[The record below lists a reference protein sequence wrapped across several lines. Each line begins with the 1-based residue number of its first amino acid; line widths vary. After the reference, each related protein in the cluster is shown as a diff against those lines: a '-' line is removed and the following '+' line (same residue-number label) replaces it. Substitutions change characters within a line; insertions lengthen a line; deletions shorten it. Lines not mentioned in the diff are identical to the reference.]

1 MSSMNIKEKAK
12 EFAIKAH
19 KGQVR
24 KNEKDKPMIMHPIS
38 VAELLEEYGYDDNV
52 VAAGY
57 LHDVVE
63 DTKYTIED
71 IEKEFGKDIAS
82 LVMGASER
90 DKSLSWEERK
100 QHTIDE
106 TKILPLRNKLVICA
120 DKINNLEDM
129 MIKFEKNGTRDFSAF
144 KRGEK
149 EQKWYYTNVYKSLI
163 YNEDENLPIFK
174 RLKNVLDIVFE
185 GTEDEYLKNII
196 FNDNEEY
203 YNELKKLNAMKME
216 LQRLKKLCPLEK
228 SFVIEFSG
236 TPRTGKTTTI
246 NNLYDFFKKGGFSI
260 SIIEEFTT
268 SKYFK
273 EVFKQKYKDSSK
285 LDSNLAIIEE
295 TVKQLQ
301 DEINTNKDIIIVDRS
316 INDRQIWNYIR
327 YKKNDMD
334 TKMYNELQ
342 LKYKEISKELIDVLV
357 ITYADP
363 ITSLKRD
370 YNSSLALEKRSF
382 LNNENIT
389 EYNDSVKDLK
399 ELFENSVN
407 SLILVDTSNINMND
421 LSIKVACEV
430 INVMRNKYIE
440 SFKKKYKL

>member
-1 MSSMNIKEKAK
+1 M
-12 EFAIKAH
+12 
-19 KGQVR
+19 
-24 KNEKDKPMIMHPIS
+24 
-38 VAELLEEYGYDDNV
+38 
-52 VAAGY
+52 
-57 LHDVVE
+57 
-63 DTKYTIED
+63 
-71 IEKEFGKDIAS
+71 
-82 LVMGASER
+82 
-90 DKSLSWEERK
+90 
-100 QHTIDE
+100 
-106 TKILPLRNKLVICA
+106 KI
-120 DKINNLEDM
+120 
-129 MIKFEKNGTRDFSAF
+129 
-144 KRGEK
+144 
-149 EQKWYYTNVYKSLI
+149 
-163 YNEDENLPIFK
+163 
-174 RLKNVLDIVFE
+174 
-185 GTEDEYLKNII
+185 
-196 FNDNEEY
+196 
-203 YNELKKLNAMKME
+203 E

-273 EVFKQKYKDSSK
+273 EVFKQKYKDLNK
-285 LDSNLAIIEE
+285 LASNLAIIEE

-301 DEINTNKDIIIVDRS
+301 DEINTKKDIIIVDRS

-334 TKMYNELQ
+334 IKMYNELQ

-430 INVMRNKYIE
+430 MNVMRSKYIE

>member
-1 MSSMNIKEKAK
+1 MNIKEKAK

-185 GTEDEYLKNII
+185 GTEDDYLKNII

-216 LQRLKKLCPLEK
+216 LQRLKKLCSLEK
-228 SFVIEFSG
+228 SFIIEFSG

-285 LDSNLAIIEE
+285 LDSNIAIIEE

-301 DEINTNKDIIIVDRS
+301 DEINTKKDIIIVDRS

-334 TKMYNELQ
+334 IKMYNELQ
-342 LKYKEISKELIDVLV
+342 LKYKEISKKLIDVLV

-430 INVMRNKYIE
+430 MNVMRSKYIE

>member
-1 MSSMNIKEKAK
+1 MDIKEKAK

-38 VAELLEEYGYDDNV
+38 VVELLEEYDYDDNV

-82 LVMGASER
+82 LVIGASER

-106 TKILPLRNKLVICA
+106 TKSLPLRNKLVVCA

-129 MIKFEKNGTRDFSAF
+129 MIKFEKNGNRDFSAF

-185 GTEDEYLKNII
+185 GTEDDYLKNII

-216 LQRLKKLCPLEK
+216 IQRLKKLCPLGK

-273 EVFKQKYKDSSK
+273 ETFKQKYKNSNK

-430 INVMRNKYIE
+430 MNVMRSKYIE

>member
-1 MSSMNIKEKAK
+1 
-12 EFAIKAH
+12 
-19 KGQVR
+19 
-24 KNEKDKPMIMHPIS
+24 
-38 VAELLEEYGYDDNV
+38 
-52 VAAGY
+52 
-57 LHDVVE
+57 
-63 DTKYTIED
+63 
-71 IEKEFGKDIAS
+71 
-82 LVMGASER
+82 
-90 DKSLSWEERK
+90 
-100 QHTIDE
+100 
-106 TKILPLRNKLVICA
+106 
-120 DKINNLEDM
+120 
-129 MIKFEKNGTRDFSAF
+129 
-144 KRGEK
+144 
-149 EQKWYYTNVYKSLI
+149 
-163 YNEDENLPIFK
+163 
-174 RLKNVLDIVFE
+174 
-185 GTEDEYLKNII
+185 
-196 FNDNEEY
+196 
-203 YNELKKLNAMKME
+203 MKME

-285 LDSNLAIIEE
+285 LDSNIAIIEE

-301 DEINTNKDIIIVDRS
+301 DEINTKKDIIIVDRS

-430 INVMRNKYIE
+430 MNVMRSKYIE

>member
-1 MSSMNIKEKAK
+1 MNVKEKAK
-12 EFAIKAH
+12 NFAIKAH

-24 KNEKDKPMIMHPIS
+24 KSEKDKPMIMHPIN

-63 DTKYTIED
+63 DTTYTIED
-71 IEKEFGKDIAS
+71 IENEFGKDIAS
-82 LVMGASER
+82 LVMGASEL

-106 TKILPLRNKLVICA
+106 TKTLPFRNKLIICA
-120 DKINNLEDM
+120 DKINNLEDI
-129 MIKFEKNGTRDFSAF
+129 MIKFEKNESRDFSAF

-174 RLKNVLDIVFE
+174 RLKNVLDIVFD
-185 GTEDEYLKNII
+185 GVDDDYLKNTI

-203 YNELKKLNAMKME
+203 YKELKKLHAMKIE

-273 EVFKQKYKDSSK
+273 EVFKQKYKDSNK

-295 TVKQLQ
+295 TVKQLE

-327 YKKNDMD
+327 YKKSDMD

-342 LKYKEISKELIDVLV
+342 SKYKEISKELIDVLV

-382 LNNENIT
+382 LNIDNIT
-389 EYNDSVKDLK
+389 EYNESVKNLK
-399 ELFENSVN
+399 EVFESSVN
-407 SLILVDTSNINMND
+407 NLILVDTSNINMND
-421 LSIKVACEV
+421 LSIKVAYE
-430 INVMRNKYIE
+430 ITSIMRSKYIE

>member
-1 MSSMNIKEKAK
+1 MNIKEKAK
-12 EFAIKAH
+12 KFAIKAH

-24 KNEKDKPMIMHPIS
+24 KNEKDKPMIIHPIS
-38 VAELLEEYGYDDNV
+38 VSELLEEYGYDDNV

-106 TKILPLRNKLVICA
+106 TKILPFRNKLVICA

-149 EQKWYYTNVYKSLI
+149 DQKWYYTSVYKSLI

-273 EVFKQKYKDSSK
+273 EVFKQKYKDSNK

-342 LKYKEISKELIDVLV
+342 LKYKEISKKLIDVLV

-430 INVMRNKYIE
+430 MNVMRSKYIE

>member
-1 MSSMNIKEKAK
+1 MNIKEKAK

-24 KNEKDKPMIMHPIS
+24 KNEKDKPMIIHPIS
-38 VAELLEEYGYDDNV
+38 VSELLEEYGYDDNV

-82 LVMGASER
+82 LVMGASEP

-106 TKILPLRNKLVICA
+106 TKILPLINKLVICA

-149 EQKWYYTNVYKSLI
+149 DQKWYYTSVYKSLI

-273 EVFKQKYKDSSK
+273 EVFKQKYKDSNK

-301 DEINTNKDIIIVDRS
+301 DEINTKKDIIIVDRS

-430 INVMRNKYIE
+430 MNVMRSKYIE

>member
-1 MSSMNIKEKAK
+1 
-12 EFAIKAH
+12 
-19 KGQVR
+19 
-24 KNEKDKPMIMHPIS
+24 MHPIS

-82 LVMGASER
+82 LVIGASER

-106 TKILPLRNKLVICA
+106 TKTLPLRNKLIICA

-129 MIKFEKNGTRDFSAF
+129 MIKFEKNGNRDFSAF

-174 RLKNVLDIVFE
+174 RLKNVLDIVFNNV
-185 GTEDEYLKNII
+185 EDDYLKNII

-203 YNELKKLNAMKME
+203 YKELKKLHAMKME

-273 EVFKQKYKDSSK
+273 EVFKQKYKNSNK

-316 INDRQIWNYIR
+316 LNDRQIWNYIR

-342 LKYKEISKELIDVLV
+342 SKYREISKELIDVLV

-382 LNNENIT
+382 LNTDNIT
-389 EYNDSVKDLK
+389 EYNESVKNLK
-399 ELFENSVN
+399 ELFESSVN
-407 SLILVDTSNINMND
+407 TLILVDTSNINMND

-430 INVMRNKYIE
+430 MNVMRSKYIE

>member
-1 MSSMNIKEKAK
+1 
-12 EFAIKAH
+12 
-19 KGQVR
+19 
-24 KNEKDKPMIMHPIS
+24 
-38 VAELLEEYGYDDNV
+38 
-52 VAAGY
+52 
-57 LHDVVE
+57 
-63 DTKYTIED
+63 
-71 IEKEFGKDIAS
+71 
-82 LVMGASER
+82 
-90 DKSLSWEERK
+90 
-100 QHTIDE
+100 
-106 TKILPLRNKLVICA
+106 
-120 DKINNLEDM
+120 
-129 MIKFEKNGTRDFSAF
+129 
-144 KRGEK
+144 
-149 EQKWYYTNVYKSLI
+149 
-163 YNEDENLPIFK
+163 
-174 RLKNVLDIVFE
+174 
-185 GTEDEYLKNII
+185 
-196 FNDNEEY
+196 
-203 YNELKKLNAMKME
+203 MKME

-334 TKMYNELQ
+334 IKMYNELQ

-430 INVMRNKYIE
+430 MNVMRNKYIE

>member
-1 MSSMNIKEKAK
+1 M
-12 EFAIKAH
+12 
-19 KGQVR
+19 
-24 KNEKDKPMIMHPIS
+24 
-38 VAELLEEYGYDDNV
+38 
-52 VAAGY
+52 
-57 LHDVVE
+57 
-63 DTKYTIED
+63 
-71 IEKEFGKDIAS
+71 
-82 LVMGASER
+82 
-90 DKSLSWEERK
+90 
-100 QHTIDE
+100 
-106 TKILPLRNKLVICA
+106 ICA

-129 MIKFEKNGTRDFSAF
+129 MIKFEKYGTRDFSAF

-149 EQKWYYTNVYKSLI
+149 EQKWYYTSVYKSLI
-163 YNEDENLPIFK
+163 YKEDENLPIFK

-273 EVFKQKYKDSSK
+273 EVFKQKYKDSNK

-301 DEINTNKDIIIVDRS
+301 DEINTKKDIIIVDRS

-430 INVMRNKYIE
+430 MNVMRSKYIE

>member
-1 MSSMNIKEKAK
+1 
-12 EFAIKAH
+12 
-19 KGQVR
+19 
-24 KNEKDKPMIMHPIS
+24 
-38 VAELLEEYGYDDNV
+38 
-52 VAAGY
+52 
-57 LHDVVE
+57 
-63 DTKYTIED
+63 
-71 IEKEFGKDIAS
+71 
-82 LVMGASER
+82 
-90 DKSLSWEERK
+90 
-100 QHTIDE
+100 
-106 TKILPLRNKLVICA
+106 
-120 DKINNLEDM
+120 
-129 MIKFEKNGTRDFSAF
+129 
-144 KRGEK
+144 
-149 EQKWYYTNVYKSLI
+149 
-163 YNEDENLPIFK
+163 
-174 RLKNVLDIVFE
+174 
-185 GTEDEYLKNII
+185 
-196 FNDNEEY
+196 
-203 YNELKKLNAMKME
+203 ME

-273 EVFKQKYKDSSK
+273 EVFKYKDSNK

-334 TKMYNELQ
+334 IKMYNELQ
-342 LKYKEISKELIDVLV
+342 LKYKEISKKLIDVLV

-430 INVMRNKYIE
+430 MNVMRSKYIE

>member
-1 MSSMNIKEKAK
+1 MNIKEKAK

-174 RLKNVLDIVFE
+174 KI
-185 GTEDEYLKNII
+185 
-196 FNDNEEY
+196 
-203 YNELKKLNAMKME
+203 KK
-216 LQRLKKLCPLEK
+216 C
-228 SFVIEFSG
+228 
-236 TPRTGKTTTI
+236 
-246 NNLYDFFKKGGFSI
+246 
-260 SIIEEFTT
+260 
-268 SKYFK
+268 
-273 EVFKQKYKDSSK
+273 
-285 LDSNLAIIEE
+285 
-295 TVKQLQ
+295 
-301 DEINTNKDIIIVDRS
+301 
-316 INDRQIWNYIR
+316 IR
-327 YKKNDMD
+327 Y
-334 TKMYNELQ
+334 
-342 LKYKEISKELIDVLV
+342 
-357 ITYADP
+357 
-363 ITSLKRD
+363 
-370 YNSSLALEKRSF
+370 
-382 LNNENIT
+382 
-389 EYNDSVKDLK
+389 
-399 ELFENSVN
+399 
-407 SLILVDTSNINMND
+407 
-421 LSIKVACEV
+421 SI
-430 INVMRNKYIE
+430 
-440 SFKKKYKL
+440 

>member
-1 MSSMNIKEKAK
+1 
-12 EFAIKAH
+12 
-19 KGQVR
+19 
-24 KNEKDKPMIMHPIS
+24 MIIHPIS

-82 LVMGASER
+82 LVIGASER

-106 TKILPLRNKLVICA
+106 TKSLPLRNKLVVCA

-129 MIKFEKNGTRDFSAF
+129 MIKFEKNGNRDFSAF

-174 RLKNVLDIVFE
+174 RLKNVLDIVFNNV
-185 GTEDEYLKNII
+185 EDDYLKNII

-203 YNELKKLNAMKME
+203 YKELKKLHAMKIE
-216 LQRLKKLCPLEK
+216 LQRLKKLCPLDK

-273 EVFKQKYKDSSK
+273 EVFKQKYKNSNK
-285 LDSNLAIIEE
+285 LDSNLTIIEE

-342 LKYKEISKELIDVLV
+342 SKYKEISKELIDVLV

-382 LNNENIT
+382 LNTDNIT
-389 EYNDSVKDLK
+389 EYNESVKDLK
-399 ELFENSVN
+399 EVFESSVN
-407 SLILVDTSNINMND
+407 TLILVDTSNINMND
-421 LSIKVACEV
+421 LSIKVAYE
-430 INVMRNKYIE
+430 IMNAMRSKYIE

>member
-1 MSSMNIKEKAK
+1 MNIKEKAK
-12 EFAIKAH
+12 KFAIKAH

-38 VAELLEEYGYDDNV
+38 VSELLEEYGYDDNV

-106 TKILPLRNKLVICA
+106 TKILPFRNKLVICA

-149 EQKWYYTNVYKSLI
+149 DQKWYYTSVYKSLI

-273 EVFKQKYKDSSK
+273 EVFKQKYKDSNK

-342 LKYKEISKELIDVLV
+342 LKYKEISKKLIDVLV

-430 INVMRNKYIE
+430 MNVMRSKYIE

>member
-1 MSSMNIKEKAK
+1 MNVKEKAK
-12 EFAIKAH
+12 NFAIKAH

-24 KNEKDKPMIMHPIS
+24 KSEKDKPMIMHPIN

-63 DTKYTIED
+63 DTTYTIED
-71 IEKEFGKDIAS
+71 IENEFGKDIAS
-82 LVMGASER
+82 LVMGASEL

-106 TKILPLRNKLVICA
+106 TKTLPFRNKLIICA
-120 DKINNLEDM
+120 DKINNLEDI
-129 MIKFEKNGTRDFSAF
+129 MIKFEKNESRDFSAF

-174 RLKNVLDIVFE
+174 RLKNVLDIVFD
-185 GTEDEYLKNII
+185 GVDDDYLKNTV

-203 YNELKKLNAMKME
+203 YKELKKLHAMKIE

-246 NNLYDFFKKGGFSI
+246 NNLYDFFKKGEFSI

-273 EVFKQKYKDSSK
+273 EVFKQKYKDSNK

-295 TVKQLQ
+295 TVKQLE

-327 YKKNDMD
+327 YKKSDMD

-342 LKYKEISKELIDVLV
+342 SKYKEISKELIDVLV

-382 LNNENIT
+382 LNIDNIT
-389 EYNDSVKDLK
+389 EYNESVKNLK
-399 ELFENSVN
+399 EVFESSVN
-407 SLILVDTSNINMND
+407 NLILVDTSNINMND
-421 LSIKVACEV
+421 LSIKVAYE
-430 INVMRNKYIE
+430 ITSIMRSKYIE